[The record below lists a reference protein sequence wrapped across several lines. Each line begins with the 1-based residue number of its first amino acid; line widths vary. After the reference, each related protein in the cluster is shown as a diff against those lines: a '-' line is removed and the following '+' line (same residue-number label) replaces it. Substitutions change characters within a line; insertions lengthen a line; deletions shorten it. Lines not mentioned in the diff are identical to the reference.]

1 MAEIVVTLLLNKRTY
16 QTINDLN
23 VQVASSPDYAVV
35 AGENAVTQI
44 QVNYPERYAALRCY
58 VRMRNAKGEYAT
70 VNFTGSATAKTF
82 TLPDTMTYAGN
93 TVLTFYAVN
102 TSTGATTVW
111 VPVIIPITATGVDY
125 HEVAKCSEDML
136 EQALARLDGIET
148 AEATRKTNEDT
159 RIRNE
164 AARIVNENNRI
175 NNETGRT
182 NTWNTLRP
190 QMEQIIADTAAA
202 QAAAQTVNEIYSQMS
217 MTLCYDDEGYPCY
230 AEEE

>member
-1 MAEIVVTLLLNKRTY
+1 MAEIIVTLLLNKRTY

-23 VQVASSPDYAVV
+23 VEVAVSSDYAVV
-35 AGENAVTQI
+35 AGENLVTQV
-44 QVNYPERYAALRCY
+44 QVNYPEEYAALKCY
-58 VRMRNAKGEYAT
+58 VHMRNAKGEYAT

-82 TLPDTMTYAGN
+82 SIPDSMTFAGN
-93 TVLTFYAVN
+93 TVMTFYALN
-102 TSTGATTVW
+102 NQTGAKAVW
-111 VPVIIPITATGVDY
+111 VPVIVPITATGVDY
-125 HEVAKCSEDML
+125 REVAKCSEDVL
-136 EQALARLDGIET
+136 ENALAKLADIEA
-148 AEATRKTNEDT
+148 AESTRETNEAT

-164 AARIVNENNRI
+164 SARISAENARDHNEI
-175 NNETGRT
+175 GRT

-202 QAAAQTVNEIYSQMS
+202 QAAAQTVNEIYSKMS